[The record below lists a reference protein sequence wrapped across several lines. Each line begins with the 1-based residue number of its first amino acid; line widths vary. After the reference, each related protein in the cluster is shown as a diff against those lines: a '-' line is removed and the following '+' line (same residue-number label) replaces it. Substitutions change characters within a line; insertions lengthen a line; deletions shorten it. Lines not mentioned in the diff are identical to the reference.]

1 MLTIVQWTAPRPF
14 FVECLKECTH
24 GGSGL
29 ELNRL
34 GTCTTSASVTTIGF
48 MAIPE
53 LGGIM
58 TTRFGLVEGLVHAS
72 THARK
77 SMIDTT
83 KTVAARRR
91 QLSRCSGCTLS
102 SCSPRDAIA
111 TVGGG
116 RGRFALT
123 TLRGG
128 GATTFTGGAA
138 TACCVVA
145 FEPAM

>member
-1 MLTIVQWTAPRPF
+1 MSSTGWA
-14 FVECLKECTH
+14 
-24 GGSGL
+24 
-29 ELNRL
+29 
-34 GTCTTSASVTTIGF
+34 TCTTSASVTTIGF

-58 TTRFGLVEGLVHAS
+58 TTRFGLQGLAHAS

-83 KTVAARRR
+83 KTVAARGGSSAGAADAPSRR
-91 QLSRCSGCTLS
+91 ARHGRH
-102 SCSPRDAIA
+102 RD
-111 TVGGG
+111 GGG
-116 RGRFALT
+116 REGPLCAHHLEGR
-123 TLRGG
+123 